1 MSEATDNFYE
11 RMDREKAEES
21 KQKNNNPSSVETLG
35 QVAIDISTEDIM
47 KAVVQQIPHELRRIA
62 DAQEETAKATWHLVK
77 EIKPWAERQKRE
89 NIVEQDPDYLSAVL
103 KQVQSQR
110 NGIKKKTKTK
120 SGKKRK

>member
-21 KQKNNNPSSVETLG
+21 KQKNNNPSSVEILG
-35 QVAIDISTEDIM
+35 QVVADISTEDIM

-89 NIVEQDPDYLSAVL
+89 NIVEQDPHYLSAVL

-110 NGIKKKTKTK
+110 KPQKKTK
-120 SGKKRK
+120 GKKVKRK